1 MNFSFVDSLLNR
13 NPVSPYISNIPQRR
27 APTPEVEADDSSIQ
41 FATILHAKLQDYQQE
56 LGSLQTSPL
65 FADSNDS
72 IGIIQKLAQNRVEQ
86 TTQTEFGY
94 RMDSEGFFTKDFNK
108 AAGIPEDFKIHVDS
122 AKELVATLTSPSPLA
137 LPEPYNGMAV
147 YRSVDIA
154 QTMGN
159 AYQLLSAISGNL
171 FDSHGQYFSDEQLES
186 LPKGFATRDG
196 RMDSVIA
203 GIYQTQE
210 ELDLAWQA
218 SSHSLL
224 SLIGLREG
232 IIETFIDPQ
241 RNTIEWDNENYQ
253 DTEGNL
259 SKAGVL
265 MKFLNSHAWDD
276 SLLVADKTALGELQ
290 EQSRNQSY
298 QNISDYYDIVE
309 GKMSLSDY
317 LVGKTDEKSYFL
329 YFLLQQGITNLENIS
344 DSILL
349 ELRNRSDKLY
359 HHNADLASAQK
370 QAIPSLGKLDE
381 FDKFASNLKRF
392 NAQTLENSQNQL
404 DSLAVKEANK
414 TLQAFSYEPTSLDR
428 LIEAYS
434 GMPSMALWV

>member
-1 MNFSFVDSLLNR
+1 MNFSFIDSLLNR
-13 NPVSPYISNIPQRR
+13 NPVSPYISDTPQRR
-27 APTPEVEADDSSIQ
+27 TQAAEVESDSSIQ
-41 FATILHAKLQDYQQE
+41 FATILHAKLQGYQQE

-72 IGIIQKLAQNRVEQ
+72 LGIIQKLAQNRAEQ

-94 RMDSEGFFTKDFNK
+94 RIDSEGFFTKDFNK

-137 LPEPYNGMAV
+137 LPEPYNGMSL
-147 YRSVDIA
+147 YHSVDVA
-154 QTMGN
+154 KTFGN
-159 AYQLLSAISGNL
+159 AYQLLSVISGNL
-171 FDSHGQYFSDEQLES
+171 FDSHEQYFNNEQLES

-196 RMDSVIA
+196 RMDSAIT

-241 RNTIEWDNENYQ
+241 RNMIEWDNENYQ
-253 DTEGNL
+253 DAEGNL

-276 SLLVADKTALGELQ
+276 SLLVADKTELGELQ
-290 EQSRNQSY
+290 EQSRNQSH

-317 LVGKTDEKSYFL
+317 LADKTDEKSYFL
-329 YFLLQQGITNLENIS
+329 YFLLQQGIMNLDNIS
-344 DSILL
+344 DSTLL
-349 ELRNRSDKLY
+349 ELRKRSDDSYNNIALVP
-359 HHNADLASAQK
+359 AQK
-370 QAIPSLGKLDE
+370 QAIPSLGALDD
-381 FDKFASNLKRF
+381 FDRFVGNLKRF

-404 DSLAVKEANK
+404 DSLVVKEANK
-414 TLQAFSYEPTSLDR
+414 TLQAFSYQPTSLDK

-434 GMPSMALWV
+434 GMPSMAL

>member
-1 MNFSFVDSLLNR
+1 MNFSFIDSLLNS

-27 APTPEVEADDSSIQ
+27 TPTSDVESSDSSMQ

-56 LGSLQTSPL
+56 FGSVQTSPL
-65 FADSNDS
+65 FTDSNDS
-72 IGIIQKLAQNRVEQ
+72 LGILQKIAQNRTEQ

-94 RMDSEGFFTKDFNK
+94 RIDSEGFFTKDFNK

-147 YRSVDIA
+147 YRSVDVA
-154 QTMGN
+154 KTLGN
-159 AYQLLSAISGNL
+159 AYQVLSAISGDL
-171 FDSHGQYFSDEQLES
+171 FDSHEQYFSNEQLES

-196 RMDSVIA
+196 RMDSVIT

-232 IIETFIDPQ
+232 MIETFIDPQ
-241 RNTIEWDNENYQ
+241 RNTTEWDNENYQ
-253 DTEGNL
+253 DAEGNL

-276 SLLVADKTALGELQ
+276 SLLVAEKTALGELQ

-317 LVGKTDEKSYFL
+317 LAGKTDEKSYFL
-329 YFLLQQGITNLENIS
+329 YFLLQQGITSLENIS
-344 DSILL
+344 DSTLL
-349 ELRNRSDKLY
+349 ELRNRSDELY
-359 HHNADLASAQK
+359 HHNAVLVSEQK

-381 FDKFASNLKRF
+381 FDKFASNVKRF

-414 TLQAFSYEPTSLDR
+414 TLQAFSYQPTSLDK

-434 GMPSMALWV
+434 GMPSMAL

>member
-1 MNFSFVDSLLNR
+1 MNFSFIDSLLNR
-13 NPVSPYISNIPQRR
+13 NPVSPYISDTLQRR
-27 APTPEVEADDSSIQ
+27 TQTPEVETDDSSIQ

-56 LGSLQTSPL
+56 FGSLQTSPL
-65 FADSNDS
+65 LADSNDS
-72 IGIIQKLAQNRVEQ
+72 FGIIQKLAQKRAEQ

-94 RMDSEGFFTKDFNK
+94 RIDSEGFFTKDFNK
-108 AAGIPEDFKIHVDS
+108 AAGIPEDFRIHVDS

-147 YRSVDIA
+147 YHSVDIA

-171 FDSHGQYFSDEQLES
+171 LDSHEQYFSNEQLES
-186 LPKGFATRDG
+186 LPKGFATRNG
-196 RMDSVIA
+196 RMDSSIT

-210 ELDLAWQA
+210 ELDLAWQT

-224 SLIGLREG
+224 SLLGLREG
-232 IIETFIDPQ
+232 IIETFIEPQ
-241 RNTIEWDNENYQ
+241 RNTIEWNHKNYQ
-253 DTEGNL
+253 DAEGNL

-265 MKFLNSHAWDD
+265 MKFLNSHAWDN
-276 SLLVADKTALGELQ
+276 SLLVAEKTALGELEEKNRAQ
-290 EQSRNQSY
+290 TA
-298 QNISDYYDIVE
+298 QNISNYYDIVE
-309 GKMSLSDY
+309 GKMSLSNY
-317 LVGKTDEKSYFL
+317 LAGKTDRESYFL

-344 DSILL
+344 DSTLF
-349 ELRNRSDKLY
+349 ELRNRSDELY
-359 HHNADLASAQK
+359 NAALVPEQK
-370 QAIPSLGKLDE
+370 QAIPSLGELNE
-381 FDKFASNLKRF
+381 FDKIASSLKRF

-414 TLQAFSYEPTSLDR
+414 TLQAFSYQPTSLDK

-434 GMPSMALWV
+434 GLPSMAL